1 MNSINFKLGL
11 SEFRLGQIP
20 PFGLLTSA
28 LLLVGC
34 ASNTTVSSTWH
45 DKSPENRGFQK
56 VIVVADAED
65 TDKRL
70 SFEDAVVYDL
80 RSENTKAMAS
90 SRLLRA
96 GEKADENNLRRL
108 IDENAADAVVVTVV
122 SSMDVKAVEQGG
134 RTDVMEFQQ
143 DTGKGMVPTRREGT
157 AFLWDWEEN
166 VEPVYVTTEYTTVL
180 TTDVYSA
187 ATGESVYTVVTSAKK
202 QETLAEVIDVLSDVI
217 AERLRADG
225 VIR

>member
-1 MNSINFKLGL
+1 M
-11 SEFRLGQIP
+11 
-20 PFGLLTSA
+20 
-28 LLLVGC
+28 
-34 ASNTTVSSTWH
+34 
-45 DKSPENRGFQK
+45 
-56 VIVVADAED
+56 IVVADAED

-166 VEPVYVTTEYTTVL
+166 VEPVYVTTEYNTVL